1 MYINNEAITSF
12 EDSSQGFYP
21 PEEENPPDGGCG
33 MVGRYTSMAFTLTGG
48 AMTAIYGIT
57 LCPSYFTTPTTSSL
71 GSPAANGGTAEID
84 RFKETGGMIAL
95 HEFVHL
101 VTLNGKEPRSVPSE
115 STLY

>member
-12 EDSSQGFYP
+12 QDSSQAFYP
-21 PEEENPPDGGCG
+21 TGEGNPPDGGCG
-33 MVGRYTSMAFTLTGG
+33 MVGRYPAMAFTLAGG
-48 AMTAIYGIT
+48 AMKATYGIT

-115 STLY
+115 GTLY